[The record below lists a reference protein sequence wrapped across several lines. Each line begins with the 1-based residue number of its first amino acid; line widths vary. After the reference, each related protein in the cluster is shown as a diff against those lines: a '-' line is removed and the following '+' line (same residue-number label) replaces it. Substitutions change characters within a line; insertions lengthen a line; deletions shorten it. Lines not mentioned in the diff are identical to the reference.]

1 MASRPPRPGAP
12 AGRPFRPAPPPP
24 RPSPK
29 RLLALV
35 AITIGGALAVFVA
48 VSFVLH
54 AVRTARL
61 RRAMEQAM
69 EDAYAPRRA
78 AVPAAAP
85 AEASPEAAP
94 APSAPR
100 SALTARELARQSLP
114 ATVSLHCQDSIGS
127 GFFVEPDMVLT
138 NAHVLCPP
146 DEKIQAV
153 LSDGRR
159 ITGETVRSNAAVDL
173 ALVRLSG
180 ARGTPLPLG
189 DVGEVALGDRVMM
202 IGSPMGLEFTV
213 HEGLVSHVGRVA
225 QGVAYIQLDAKI
237 NPGNSGGP
245 IIDEQGRVIGVVT
258 LKQAQAEG
266 IGLAVPIN
274 YAYGSK
280 LGFVN
285 PPSMAAA
292 DSEAFKALLA
302 RASAEGGMPLPPTE
316 GVSIEV
322 RPLLAAVDYDEY
334 RRFLVRVL
342 KIQDTAPGY
351 QEITVAIWSSTEKIC
366 TLKGDVFKWKEV
378 DPDRAG
384 SGVSDELLQGLKRLG
399 AVHIFMGEATL
410 NTLPCNAD
418 RLYNLELELLDGNP
432 ISNRMYLRRY

>member
-1 MASRPPRPGAP
+1 V
-12 AGRPFRPAPPPP
+12 
-24 RPSPK
+24 
-29 RLLALV
+29 LALV
-35 AITIGGALAVFVA
+35 GITMAAALALFIV

-54 AVRTARL
+54 VVRTARV
-61 RRAMEQAM
+61 RRAIDQAM
-69 EDAYAPRRA
+69 LDAYAPRGA
-78 AVPAAAP
+78 TVPATP
-85 AEASPEAAP
+85 SPETSLEGTPPPAAEP
-94 APSAPR
+94 APTR
-100 SALTARELARQSLP
+100 TALTARELARQSLP
-114 ATVSLHCQDSIGS
+114 ATVSLHCQDSLGS
-127 GFFVEPDMVLT
+127 GFFVEPDLVLT
-138 NAHVLCPP
+138 NAHVLCPAG
-146 DEKIQAV
+146 EKIQAV

-159 ITGETVRSNAAVDL
+159 VSGETVRANAAVDL
-173 ALVRLSG
+173 ALVRLAG

-202 IGSPMGLEFTV
+202 IGSPMGLQFTV

-245 IIDEQGRVIGVVT
+245 IIDEQGRVIGIVT

-292 DSEAFKALLA
+292 ESEAFKGMLA
-302 RASAEGGMPLPPTE
+302 RASAEGGMQLPQTE
-316 GVSIEV
+316 GVSV
-322 RPLLAAVDYDEY
+322 DVLPLLAAVDYDEY
-334 RRFLVRVL
+334 RRLVVRVL
-342 KIQDTAPGY
+342 KVQDTAPGY
-351 QEITVAIWSSTEKIC
+351 QEITVAVWSSAEKIC

-384 SGVSDELLQGLKRLG
+384 SGVSDDLLRALKKLG

-410 NTLPCNAD
+410 ATLPCNPD
-418 RLYNLELELLDGNP
+418 RLYNLELELVGGNP
-432 ISNRMYLRRY
+432 IANRMYLRRY